1 MISSDGTYPVSNNYV
16 VYMYVC
22 MHACMYVCMHVCM
35 YVCVH
40 LIFIHRLSDSTHKN
54 KGYDSTCWYV
64 LRVTVSN
71 NIYVTCLQSSRD
83 HQNSAT

>member
-1 MISSDGTYPVSNNYV
+1 MISSDGTYPVSNKYV
-16 VYMYVC
+16 VYIYI
-22 MHACMYVCMHVCM
+22 CMYVCM

-71 NIYVTCLQSSRD
+71 NIYVTCLQN